1 VKDTEFFE
9 AALGL
14 TEPWRVEEI
23 KMDLGSGTVEVI
35 IECKA
40 GTMWAEEGE
49 RLHIHSW
56 EEREWRHLDT
66 MQLATRLRAKVPRVK
81 YADGST
87 QMVKVPWAGERSR
100 WTLAFEALAVT
111 VLRNARSAT
120 QAAEFLSLDWSSVQT
135 IMKRAVERGLLRRS
149 LEGIKHVSLDEKSFG
164 KGQDYIS
171 VMSEPGGKRVLE
183 VVAGR
188 RQADAEKLLETLPE
202 DQRARI
208 EAVAMDMSAA
218 YEAATRK
225 ILPKSEV
232 VFDRFHISALMG
244 KAVDEVRRKE
254 HRRLMES
261 GDDTLKNSKYLWL
274 FHPDNLKDEHLL
286 RFEELA
292 ELNLLTVEAYY
303 HRLMLLEFWEQPDEK
318 HALEY
323 FEKWFTSAANCTLE
337 PVARTARTL
346 KEKLFGLLSWF
357 KHRITN
363 ASAEALN
370 GRIQAIKANARGFRS
385 FENYR
390 TTILFHLG
398 KLDLMP
404 A

>member
-1 VKDTEFFE
+1 
-9 AALGL
+9 
-14 TEPWRVEEI
+14 
-23 KMDLGSGTVEVI
+23 MDMGAGTVEVV

-40 GTMWAEEGE
+40 GTVWAEDGE
-49 RLHIHSW
+49 RLHIHGW

-66 MQLATRLRAKVPRVK
+66 MELTTRIRAKVPRVK

-87 QMVKVPWAGERSR
+87 RMVKVPWAGERSR
-100 WTLAFEALAVT
+100 WTLAYEALALT

-120 QAAEFLSLDWSSVQT
+120 QAAEFLPLDWHSVQA
-135 IMKRAVERGLLRRS
+135 IMKRAVERGLMPRS
-149 LEGIKHVSLDEKSFG
+149 QEGIEYVSLDEKSFG

-171 VMSEPGGKRVLE
+171 VMSDPEGKRVLE

-188 RQADAEKLLETLPE
+188 KQADAQELLKTLPE

-208 EAVAMDMSAA
+208 KAVAMDMSAA
-218 YEAATRK
+218 FEAATRET
-225 ILPKSEV
+225 LPKAEV
-232 VFDRFHISALMG
+232 VFDRFHIAALMG

-261 GDDTLKNSKYLWL
+261 GDDTLKNSKFLWL
-274 FHPDNLKDEHLL
+274 LNPDNLKGDRLL
-286 RFEELA
+286 RFEQLA

-303 HRLMLLEFWEQPDEK
+303 HRLMLLEFWQQPDQK

-323 FEKWFTSAANCTLE
+323 FEQWFESALNCTLE
-337 PVARTARTL
+337 PIARTAKTL

-357 KHRITN
+357 RHRITN

-370 GRIQAIKANARGFRS
+370 GRIQAIKANARGFRA

-398 KLDLMP
+398 GLDLMP
-404 A
+404 N